1 VVEKTDDILL
11 APALLSDP
19 ISRRSFRR
27 CARMLANLT
36 SIDAEAITRVRRD
49 SEKRAATIAPKF
61 RSDFLFCSSVLCD
74 LRGQGWSFRVTPK
87 AVLAA
92 PPQVRL
98 GADERK
104 AQIRSGHLI
113 ERDAQL
119 SSASS
124 RAFVRDMER
133 RRLHAGE
140 WHSIFSLMR
149 EGSDLAT
156 ELEKVGET
164 QDPARQLDV
173 LKTLI
178 QPYIQVV
185 VPGVFCKFTGLK
197 LTDIWRYFRHT
208 WTTTYNSTPGRKI
221 WFLVRDA
228 ASKNHPVI
236 GIGAFGSAI
245 VQLSRRDRWIGWNP
259 DVFIEKLESEPTSGW
274 GKWIQ
279 ASLAELIEN
288 VRCDDFLKQR
298 ILSKSDI
305 STASEAAVKR
315 LREVAAKERMIHRLY
330 PARRAHKASSVDP
343 SNDSGWALLS
353 ETHLF
358 RSKRALAL
366 ADLLDAKRHLKEAG
380 FEPSAKGLLAVLTSR
395 KGTQAIRA
403 ILRYMKAVRAG
414 VDMMDITVCGA
425 IAPYNHLL
433 GGKLVSLLMASP
445 DAVGAYNARYQ
456 GSPSLIASSVAG
468 RVVRRKPQLVLL
480 GTTSLFDVSV
490 SQYNRIKVPAQTLG
504 GREGEAIEF
513 VRLGR
518 TDGMGSFHFSRDTM
532 QSAEI
537 LLAQAA
543 NGRQVN
549 SIFGEGVNPKLRK
562 VRSALDA
569 VGLPAQSLL
578 THGSARIIYVVPL
591 ATNFREVLLGRE
603 RRARYI
609 IPQTSE
615 ATAALIQ
622 YWQQRWLLRRI
633 TNPEAIDRVA
643 ADTLKYPLAHG
654 ARVKL
659 PIVVEEAGPLFSA

>member
-1 VVEKTDDILL
+1 
-11 APALLSDP
+11 
-19 ISRRSFRR
+19 
-27 CARMLANLT
+27 
-36 SIDAEAITRVRRD
+36 
-49 SEKRAATIAPKF
+49 
-61 RSDFLFCSSVLCD
+61 
-74 LRGQGWSFRVTPK
+74 
-87 AVLAA
+87 
-92 PPQVRL
+92 
-98 GADERK
+98 
-104 AQIRSGHLI
+104 
-113 ERDAQL
+113 
-119 SSASS
+119 
-124 RAFVRDMER
+124 
-133 RRLHAGE
+133 
-140 WHSIFSLMR
+140 MR

-156 ELEKVGET
+156 ELEKVGRI
-164 QDPARQLDV
+164 QDPTRQLDV

-178 QPYIQVV
+178 QPYIEVV

-208 WTTTYNSTPGRKI
+208 WSTTYNSTPGRKI

-228 ASKNHPVI
+228 ASENRPVI

-259 DVFIEKLESEPTSGW
+259 DVFIEKLESDPTSDW
-274 GKWIQ
+274 AKWIQ
-279 ASLAELIEN
+279 ASLDELIES
-288 VRCDDFLKQR
+288 VRCDDFLKQK

-305 STASEAAVKR
+305 NLPSDVAVKR
-315 LREVAAKERMIHRLY
+315 LREVAAKQRMIHRLY
-330 PARRAHKASSVDP
+330 PARRAHKASAVDP
-343 SNDSGWALLS
+343 SNDSSWALLS

-380 FEPSAKGLLAVLTSR
+380 FESSAKGLAAVLTSR

-445 DAVGAYNARYQ
+445 GAVGAYNARYQ
-456 GSPSLIASSVAG
+456 ASSSLIASSVAG

-518 TDGMGSFHFSRDTM
+518 TDGMGSFHFSRETM
-532 QSAEI
+532 HAAEI
-537 LLAQAA
+537 LLAQSA

-603 RRARYI
+603 KRARYI

-615 ATAALIQ
+615 ATDALIE

-633 TNPEAIDRVA
+633 TNPEAINRVA

-659 PIVVEEAGPLFSA
+659 PDVADEAGPLFSG